1 MSEVQTQA
9 VEVVKKHVKAMAS
22 ELVSVVAFPALEKV
36 VKESATPIDDVLLAA
51 LEAPL
56 KAEILKQIE
65 AL

>member
-1 MSEVQTQA
+1 MSEVQAQA
-9 VEVVKKHVKAMAS
+9 LEVVKKHGKAMAA
-22 ELVSVVAFPALEKV
+22 ELVSVVAFPALAKV
-36 VKESATPIDDVLLAA
+36 VKDSATPIDDVLLAA

>member
-1 MSEVQTQA
+1 MKDVQAQA
-9 VEVVKKHVKAMAS
+9 LEVVKKHGKAMAA
-22 ELVSVVAFPALEKV
+22 ELISVVAFPALAKV
-36 VKESATPIDDVLLAA
+36 VKDTATPIDDVLLAA

>member
-1 MSEVQTQA
+1 MSEFAQAATGILKNKAKEAA
-9 VEVVKKHVKAMAS
+9 VE
-22 ELVSVVAFPALEKV
+22 LVTVAVFPALQKV

>member
-9 VEVVKKHVKAMAS
+9 LEILKKNAKVTAL
-22 ELVSVVAFPALEKV
+22 ELISVVAFPALEKV
-36 VKESATPIDDVLLAA
+36 VKDSATPIDDVLLAA

>member
-1 MSEVQTQA
+1 MEDVQVQA
-9 VEVVKKHVKAMAS
+9 LEVVKKYGKLMAAD
-22 ELVSVVAFPALEKV
+22 LVTIVAFPALAKV
-36 VKESATPIDDVLLAA
+36 VKDTATPIDDVLLAA

>member
-1 MSEVQTQA
+1 MEDVQAQTL
-9 VEVVKKHVKAMAS
+9 EVVKKYGKLMAA
-22 ELVSVVAFPALEKV
+22 ELVTVVAFPALQTV
-36 VKESATPIDDVLLAA
+36 VKESSTPIDDVLLAA